1 MASCGQSGAAAE
13 AAPLAGRYEGRQSL
27 DLNDAMAESQDT
39 VGTSDAEPDGFW
51 YMLMLCLPAGLA
63 LGARWLLDGPE
74 LSSEVRASASSA
86 QLLGLFAPICAAI
99 LLYEWFARPP
109 AGLWRNLVVVAAA
122 LPTAYFLW
130 RALLWLQFLTGAG
143 GYTG

>member
-1 MASCGQSGAAAE
+1 MS
-13 AAPLAGRYEGRQSL
+13 
-27 DLNDAMAESQDT
+27 
-39 VGTSDAEPDGFW
+39 TSDGEADGFW

-74 LSSEVRASASSA
+74 LSSEVRASASGA

-122 LPTAYFLW
+122 SPTAYFLW
-130 RALLWLQFLTGAG
+130 RALLWLQFLTGTG